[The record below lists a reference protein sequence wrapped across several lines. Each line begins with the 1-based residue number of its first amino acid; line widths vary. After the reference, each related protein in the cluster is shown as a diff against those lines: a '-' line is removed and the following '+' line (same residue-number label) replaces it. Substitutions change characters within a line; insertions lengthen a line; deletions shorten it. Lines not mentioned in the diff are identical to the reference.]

1 MFTELVLAS
10 AHHLL
15 VFLLAAII
23 AMEAVI
29 VRPDMSGGGARLLSR
44 MDAYYGATAALVIL
58 IGVARVFFGL
68 KGWEA
73 YVYNWAFWLKMLA
86 FVVVGL
92 LSIRPTMQIRKWRKK
107 ADEDAFTPL
116 AEDVAKVRGYILAQI
131 GVFTLIPVFAATM
144 ARYGY

>member
-1 MFTELVLAS
+1 MFTDLVLAS

-23 AMEAVI
+23 AIEAVI
-29 VRPDMSGGGARLLSR
+29 VRPDMSGGGAKLLSR
-44 MDAYYGATAALVIL
+44 IDAYYGATAILVLL
-58 IGVARVFFGL
+58 IGIARVLFGL

-92 LSIRPTMQIRKWRKK
+92 LSIRPTLQIRTWRKN
-107 ADEDAFTPL
+107 ADGDAFSLLPD
-116 AEDVAKVRGYILAQI
+116 DVAKVRGYILAQI
-131 GVFTLIPVFAATM
+131 GVFTLIPVLAATM

>member
-1 MFTELVLAS
+1 MFTDLVLAS

-23 AMEAVI
+23 ATEAVI
-29 VRPDMSGGGARLLSR
+29 VRPEMSAGSARLLSR
-44 MDAYYGATAALVIL
+44 IDAYYGATAAFVLL
-58 IGVARVFFGL
+58 IGIARVLFGL

-92 LSIRPTMQIRKWRKK
+92 LSIAPTLQIRTWRKN
-107 ADEDAFTPL
+107 ADEDAFTLLP
-116 AEDVAKVRGYILAQI
+116 EDVAKVRGYILAQI

>member
-1 MFTELVLAS
+1 MFTDLVLAS

-29 VRPDMSGGGARLLSR
+29 VRGDMSGEGARLLSR
-44 MDAYYGATAALVIL
+44 IDAYYGATAALVIL

-73 YVYNWAFWLKMLA
+73 YIYNWAFWLKMLA
-86 FVVVGL
+86 FAAVGL
-92 LSIRPTMQIRKWRKK
+92 LSIRPTMQIRKWRKN
-107 ADEDAFTPL
+107 ADEDAFSLLPD
-116 AEDVAKVRGYILAQI
+116 DVAKVRGYILAQI
-131 GVFTLIPVFAATM
+131 GVFTLIPVLAATM